1 MNRPDSI
8 RAMTPTK
15 TPTHGFL
22 IRTAILLV
30 HPVKLHTLNNALTF
44 LLVIYFIR
52 TKLMYDNI
60 HKMLVFIENLT
71 KPFSRHATYKILI
84 PFHITYI
91 KTFSRFVTYAV
102 YLIKISSSP
111 NGDKSCQP
119 LWLFIAQW
127 A

>member
-1 MNRPDSI
+1 MLQIQNYRSI
-8 RAMTPTK
+8 ILVIIHKAMTPTK

-91 KTFSRFVTYAV
+91 KKFSFRYICCLLNQNKF
-102 YLIKISSSP
+102 
-111 NGDKSCQP
+111 KSK
-119 LWLFIAQW
+119 WR
-127 A
+127 